1 MDQLLIY
8 VIPILVGVTLG
19 LILVIVRDWIKTP
32 VTGVEQESF
41 MGSIRKGQLIDIRPQ
56 KEFQSDAIK
65 GARHFT
71 VRFLVSKNQT
81 KVRKDLPVYLY
92 HSKPFKAK
100 RSAKKLVIRGYQNV
114 TFLNQNYPFKNGPQ

>member
-1 MDQLLIY
+1 MGQLLIY

-19 LILVIVRDWIKTP
+19 LTLVIVRDWIKTP
-32 VTGVEQESF
+32 VSGVDLDTF
-41 MGSIRKGQLIDIRPQ
+41 MGAIRKGQLIDIRSQ
-56 KEFQSDAIK
+56 KEFQTDAIK

-92 HSKPFKAK
+92 HTKPFKAK
-100 RSAKKLVIRGYQNV
+100 RSAKKMVIRGYKNV
-114 TFLNQNYPFKNGPQ
+114 TFLNQTYPLKNGPQ